1 MFLRLANCE
10 GANSTV
16 PNMPKARRYDDELA
30 WWFTRQQIG
39 WALRKRY
46 QVPKE
51 LPPELLALVRKLDA
65 GEDNLRAN
73 NPRES

>member
-1 MFLRLANCE
+1 
-10 GANSTV
+10 
-16 PNMPKARRYDDELA
+16 MPKARRYDDELS

-65 GEDNLRAN
+65 AEDNLRADY
-73 NPRES
+73 PSES

>member
-1 MFLRLANCE
+1 
-10 GANSTV
+10 
-16 PNMPKARRYDDELA
+16 MPKARPYHEELA

-39 WALRKRY
+39 QGLRERY
-46 QVPKE
+46 EVAKD

-65 GEDNLRAN
+65 GEGNYSMRTN

>member
-1 MFLRLANCE
+1 
-10 GANSTV
+10 
-16 PNMPKARRYDDELA
+16 MPKARRYDDELA

>member
-1 MFLRLANCE
+1 
-10 GANSTV
+10 
-16 PNMPKARRYDDELA
+16 MPKAWTYNEELA

-51 LPPELLALVRKLDA
+51 LPPKLLALVRKLDV
-65 GEDNLRAN
+65 GEDNMRTD
-73 NPRES
+73 NPRGES

>member
-1 MFLRLANCE
+1 
-10 GANSTV
+10 
-16 PNMPKARRYDDELA
+16 MPKAWTYNEELA

-51 LPPELLALVRKLDA
+51 LPPELLALVKELDA
-65 GEDNLRAN
+65 DENNARADY
-73 NPRES
+73 PRES